1 MTEHAGKNAH
11 AARSAR
17 AVAHPNIAL
26 AKYWGKREGEG
37 NVPAVPSLSVTLSG
51 MSTTTKVTFDDTLVD
66 DELVLNG
73 VSQES
78 GALTKIRATQL
89 LDRVRNAAAES
100 TRTSRARI
108 VSVNDFPTASGLASS
123 ASGFAALALAAV
135 RAAGLDWSAERVADL
150 ARRSSASAA
159 RSVFGGFVEL
169 DGGDA
174 ASEGAAR
181 AVAPPSALDLRVLVC
196 VTTEEAKATS
206 STDGMR
212 LTQSSS
218 PYYAAWVADAPPV
231 HREMRAALLAGDF
244 TRVGVLAERS
254 ALAMHAC
261 AMAAGIVYVTGAT
274 LAALAEVRA
283 MRASGLEVYATID
296 AGPHLKC
303 LVRTR
308 DVAAARECLEVVPG
322 VLRLIEAAPG
332 EGARIVDAAHAAHAA
347 HAPHTPE
354 GAR

>member
-1 MTEHAGKNAH
+1 VSANDHEPGIEP
-11 AARSAR
+11 RSQRTAR
-17 AVAHPNIAL
+17 AIAHPNIAL

-51 MSTTTKVTFDDTLVD
+51 MSTTTKVSFDDTLVD

-73 VSQES
+73 VPQES
-78 GALTKIRATQL
+78 GARTKIRASQL
-89 LDRVRNAAAES
+89 LDRVRASASAA

-135 RAAGLDWSAERVADL
+135 RAADLDWTAERVAEL

-159 RSVFGGFVEL
+159 RSIFGGFVEL
-169 DGGDA
+169 DGGA
-174 ASEGAAR
+174 SSEGAAR

-206 STDGMR
+206 STDGMKI
-212 LTQSSS
+212 TQRES
-218 PYYAAWVADAPPV
+218 PYYAAWVADAPVV
-231 HREMRAALLAGDF
+231 HRDLRAALLAGDF
-244 TRVGVLAERS
+244 TRVGVFAERS

-296 AGPHLKC
+296 AGPHVKC
-303 LVRTR
+303 LVRTP
-308 DVAAARECLEVVPG
+308 DVAAARARLEAVPG
-322 VLRLIEAAPG
+322 VLRLIETAPG
-332 EGARIVDAAHAAHAA
+332 EGARITSRSASQEQAA
-347 HAPHTPE
+347 
-354 GAR
+354 R